1 VTSNPEEPEAIQ
13 VPALPDKPTSIDI
26 GNIESFAPPVTS
38 EKATT
43 RKYLAY
49 AITGIVALLFLFLS
63 FRYLVSRQDDDRRDF
78 IHLFE
83 ILLTVYGTILGF
95 YFGSQD

>member
-1 VTSNPEEPEAIQ
+1 VTSPDAGGANLPPTEIGPVEAPE
-13 VPALPDKPTSIDI
+13 
-26 GNIESFAPPVTS
+26 PPVLS

-49 AITGIVALLFLFLS
+49 AMTGIVAALFMCLS
-63 FRYLVSRQDDDRRDF
+63 IRYLIFGDADDRRDF

>member
-1 VTSNPEEPEAIQ
+1 LFTARAISLACQ
-13 VPALPDKPTSIDI
+13 
-26 GNIESFAPPVTS
+26 PPVLS

-49 AITGIVALLFLFLS
+49 AITFIVGVLFLCVS
-63 FRYLVSRQDDDRRDF
+63 YRYVRCGDADDRRDF
-78 IHLFE
+78 IHLFK

-95 YFGSQD
+95 HFGSPD

>member
-1 VTSNPEEPEAIQ
+1 VTDREEEAGSTRT
-13 VPALPDKPTSIDI
+13 PSALT
-26 GNIESFAPPVTS
+26 IETVEPPQPPLVS

-49 AITGIVALLFLFLS
+49 AITLIVGLLFLCVS
-63 FRYLVSRQDDDRRDF
+63 YRYMFSGNADDRRDF

>member
-1 VTSNPEEPEAIQ
+1 VTDGKQEAEGTSPPSALTIETVEPPQ
-13 VPALPDKPTSIDI
+13 
-26 GNIESFAPPVTS
+26 PPLIS

-49 AITGIVALLFLFLS
+49 AMTAIVVGPFLCLS
-63 FRYLVSRQDDDRRDF
+63 YRYVFPRDADDRRDF

>member
-1 VTSNPEEPEAIQ
+1 VRQEEAGGGPPPPPALTIETVEPPEA
-13 VPALPDKPTSIDI
+13 PAVIP
-26 GNIESFAPPVTS
+26 ERVA
-38 EKATT
+38 T
-43 RKYLAY
+43 RKWLAF
-49 AITGIVALLFLFLS
+49 AMTGIVIGLFLCLA
-63 FRYLVSRQDDDRRDF
+63 FRYLWFGDSDDRRDF